1 MSGQQTLAGRTA
13 WVSGG
18 AGGIG
23 AACAKFLL
31 RDGAAVL
38 IMGRRE
44 EALQRVR
51 KQLLQAV
58 PAGRVDI
65 FAGDGGKEAD
75 VQAALKQAHGML
87 NRLDMLIPTVGGA
100 AFRPLLEQDAATMHD
115 EFHMNIVTA
124 FLAIRYGVPLMQPGG
139 SIVCISSTAAAMPF
153 GSLSSYCTSKA
164 GLEMFVRCAAE
175 ELGARKIRVNAVRP
189 GMTRNSSN
197 DAMFANAKLI
207 GKFLAEIPLGRT
219 GEPEDIAGAVR
230 YLAGPESSWV
240 TGQSFA
246 ADGGH
251 ELRKHPDLSAILR
264 G

>member
-1 MSGQQTLAGRTA
+1 MIGIATINSGRLTMTQMSGQQALAGRTA

-31 RDGAAVL
+31 RDG
-38 IMGRRE
+38 
-44 EALQRVR
+44 
-51 KQLLQAV
+51 
-58 PAGRVDI
+58 
-65 FAGDGGKEAD
+65 
-75 VQAALKQAHGML
+75 
-87 NRLDMLIPTVGGA
+87 
-100 AFRPLLEQDAATMHD
+100 
-115 EFHMNIVTA
+115 
-124 FLAIRYGVPLMQPGG
+124 
-139 SIVCISSTAAAMPF
+139 AAMPF

-197 DAMFANAKLI
+197 DAMFANDKLI

-230 YLAGPESSWV
+230 
-240 TGQSFA
+240 
-246 ADGGH
+246 
-251 ELRKHPDLSAILR
+251 
-264 G
+264 